1 MIINCEVGELRRN
14 GDYEKNNNAS
24 DSVAMTSSMAFRG
37 EFELRHRTSADSLN
51 FGGVRIPDDQ
61 LSRRRLQ
68 EDLQEDE
75 DEDDDAPPD
84 YELDEN
90 GSIASLESI
99 EPDKGNKIRFVI
111 IAVLSCIC
119 GISFTLFLFL
129 VPFQACGISVHLMI
143 LFLDEYIE

>member
-1 MIINCEVGELRRN
+1 
-14 GDYEKNNNAS
+14 
-24 DSVAMTSSMAFRG
+24 MTSSMAFRG

-119 GISFTLFLFL
+119 GISFTIFLFL
-129 VPFQACGISVHLMI
+129 VPFQACGISVRLMI
-143 LFLDEYIE
+143 LFFDEYIE